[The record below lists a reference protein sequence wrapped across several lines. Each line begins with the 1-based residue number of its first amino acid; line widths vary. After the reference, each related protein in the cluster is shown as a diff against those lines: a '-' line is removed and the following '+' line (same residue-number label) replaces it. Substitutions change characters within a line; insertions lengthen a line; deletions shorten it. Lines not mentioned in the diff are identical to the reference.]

1 MKNLVAAVATGVVG
15 LAAGLLISSSNAQ
28 TPAPVSTELPIV
40 RNPVTPAA
48 GSLQVQRINDKQ
60 FVVVK
65 DMGDQQ
71 IVTLFSTE
79 GGLVK
84 KQHAGKFLY

>member
-1 MKNLVAAVATGVVG
+1 MKMFVAGIAMGLVAGVAAVALAQG
-15 LAAGLLISSSNAQ
+15 AAGV
-28 TPAPVSTELPIV
+28 PPGELPIV
-40 RNPVTPAA
+40 RPPITPAA
-48 GSLQVQRINDKQ
+48 GSLQTTRINDAQ

-71 IVTLFSTE
+71 IVSLFSIE